1 MLGSSTLQRSNAQ
14 KLLWYRWWFSR
25 WRPRA
30 FNRSGTPNV
39 APGMRQLWQLCTTM
53 TIVTITTRNSSAC
66 FQGIQHLEWGT
77 MRLHAMNLLVGS
89 RKSPYITNIQAICMR
104 IKHNQTMFQWVIG
117 SYHSRTCPLRTQP
130 PGCSGG
136 TRRHC
141 YQSWCV
147 CVCLKW

>member
-1 MLGSSTLQRSNAQ
+1 
-14 KLLWYRWWFSR
+14 
-25 WRPRA
+25 
-30 FNRSGTPNV
+30 
-39 APGMRQLWQLCTTM
+39 M
-53 TIVTITTRNSSAC
+53 TIVTITTWNSSAW

-89 RKSPYITNIQAICMR
+89 RKSPYITNIQAIYMR
-104 IKHNQTMFQWVIG
+104 IKRNETMFQRVIG
-117 SYHSRTCPLRTQP
+117 SYHSRTCPLRTQS

-147 CVCLKW
+147 CVCVSKVIACRLRWYLQVSGNSRYGNTLAGLKHHAAKAPLKTWCLAKARILLLSLTK